1 MQRVDFIND
10 RWDAFTFP
18 SSTAATHLV
27 IWALMGAEDT
37 PMNTPNAVEAK
48 NTSSDLAKTFT
59 ILMEIAD
66 PNANKMMILSFRL
79 K

>member
-1 MQRVDFIND
+1 
-10 RWDAFTFP
+10 
-18 SSTAATHLV
+18 
-27 IWALMGAEDT
+27 
-37 PMNTPNAVEAK
+37 MNTPNAVEAK

-79 K
+79 KQ